1 MRKEHNIVILII
13 FIIFISFVSNNENK
27 NKSILFSNK
36 QEEKFILT
44 QKMKVYLYHLDDYI
58 LNKEELSQEDIKFI
72 INTASVYEKLLR
84 NNQDVSADLQRLSS
98 FLESYLRYPDSMTID
113 ELHNE
118 VLLINN
124 NIREKYQL
132 D

>member
-27 NKSILFSNK
+27 NKSTLFSSK
-36 QEEKFILT
+36 QEERFILT

-113 ELHNE
+113 ELRNE

>member
-27 NKSILFSNK
+27 NKSTLFSSK
-36 QEEKFILT
+36 QEERFILT